1 MNVLAANLETRPKR
15 NKNFLIIS
23 ELKRHQN
30 YTLPTPPVCVCVFV
44 CVWGGSEKARQNQRQ
59 RHTER
64 DRHGE
69 LCLCLPNTG
78 IAGITV
84 VVSDAGASIS
94 DCVSVNVLQRLH
106 QKFPSAF
113 LEILSWI

>member
-1 MNVLAANLETRPKR
+1 MNVLAANLETTPKR
-15 NKNFLIIS
+15 NKNFHIIS

-30 YTLPTPPVCVCVFV
+30 YTPPPPPMGVCER
-44 CVWGGSEKARQNQRQ
+44 GENERARQNQRQ

-64 DRHGE
+64 DTHGE

-84 VVSDAGASIS
+84 VVSDAVASVS
-94 DCVSVNVLQRLH
+94 DCVFVNVLQRLH
-106 QKFPSAF
+106 QKFLSAF
-113 LEILSWI
+113 LKILSWI